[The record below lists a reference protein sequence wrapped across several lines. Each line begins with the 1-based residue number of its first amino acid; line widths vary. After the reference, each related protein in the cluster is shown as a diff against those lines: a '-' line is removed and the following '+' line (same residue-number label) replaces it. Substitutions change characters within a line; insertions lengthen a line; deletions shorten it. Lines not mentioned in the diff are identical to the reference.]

1 MDNKDIKLSIIVPI
15 YNVEK
20 YIYECISSIYRQ
32 NLNEEEFEVILV
44 NDGTKDNSMEVL
56 IPIIKQH
63 SNILVINQQNQG
75 LSASR
80 NNGLAKAVGKYVV
93 FIDSDD
99 VIIDNSLSI
108 LLKQALDTD
117 VDTIKGKVIKIEDS
131 QLPSQGVTCQFP
143 EPSITIKN
151 GEAAYVEDYNR
162 EESYVPQ
169 NLYKREFL
177 KREHLSLLVGL
188 IFEDVAFYS
197 EMCLKAKTFAISN
210 IPFYIYRQREGSI
223 MSTMNKDKLISMNIV
238 NEHIFRLGNELPISE
253 KTKKTIIDNIFY
265 STVSINTWYITHYRN
280 IYPHWREILN
290 DLNQRI
296 PLSTFN
302 ITYKQRIIAMC
313 LKYIPNTYLWIR
325 YKLNKKKYG

>member
-1 MDNKDIKLSIIVPI
+1 MKNKDIKLSIVVPI

-20 YIYECISSIYRQ
+20 YICECVSSLYRQ
-32 NLNEEEFEVILV
+32 NLDEEEFEVILV
-44 NDGTKDNSMEVL
+44 NDGTKDKSMEVL
-56 IPIIKQH
+56 APIIEQH
-63 SNILVINQQNQG
+63 DNIIVINQVNQG

-80 NNGLAKAVGKYVV
+80 NNGLAKAIGKYVIFV
-93 FIDSDD
+93 DSDD

-131 QLPSQGVTCQFP
+131 KLSPKGVTYQLPKP
-143 EPSITIKN
+143 TIKIKK
-151 GEAAYVEDYNR
+151 GEDAYMEEYNR

-177 KREHLSLLVGL
+177 ERERLSLLVGL

-238 NEHIFRLGNELPISE
+238 NEHIFKLSNELPIAE
-253 KTKKTIIDNIFY
+253 TTKQVVIDNIFY
-265 STVSINTWYITHYRN
+265 FTISVNTWYVTHYRN
-280 IYPHWREILN
+280 VYPHWREILN
-290 DLNQRI
+290 DLRRRI
-296 PLSTFN
+296 PLNVFN
-302 ITYKQRIIAMC
+302 ITLKQRATIIC
-313 LKYIPNTYLWIR
+313 LKYFPGTFLWIR